1 MAPAA
6 EYPNLSELSGQ
17 CVVPGCRVVTGAAAR
32 VGLRRGAIL
41 GNVGGHTPSTDVT
54 RDYDRFSDLS
64 EEFARS
70 RIYGGIHYQFDSD
83 ASQSACPKVAEYA
96 FAHFMIE
103 R

>member
-1 MAPAA
+1 LGSDEVPFSVTWVGIP
-6 EYPNLSELSGQ
+6 PN
-17 CVVPGCRVVTGAAAR
+17 
-32 VGLRRGAIL
+32 
-41 GNVGGHTPSTDVT
+41 TDVT
-54 RDYDRFSDLS
+54 RDYDRFSDLA
-64 EEFARS
+64 EEFARR